1 MEPRGC
7 DQWQSVANRIG
18 PEAAK
23 QAKTVAACS
32 DQLPENGAEDVLAK
46 AM

>member
-7 DQWQSVANRIG
+7 DQWQSVAKQIG

-23 QAKTVAACS
+23 QAKTVAVRS